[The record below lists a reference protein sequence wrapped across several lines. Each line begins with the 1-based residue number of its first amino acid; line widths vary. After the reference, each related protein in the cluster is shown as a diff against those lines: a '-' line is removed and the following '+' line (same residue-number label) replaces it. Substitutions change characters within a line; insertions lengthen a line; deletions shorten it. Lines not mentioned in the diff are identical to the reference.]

1 MKERV
6 IMGRPKG
13 SKDAPE
19 DKTSKRMVRE
29 EMRFITK
36 DQGNMAP
43 LQIVTEIARYRFK
56 NIGNSMFFV
65 TPKNGKETKT
75 LKPLEIRDDFTDG
88 EREYILKSQ
97 FYKMGYVVEVMNE
110 DLEEIINP
118 NSVTD
123 KQIDKVLL
131 MDNDEIKAY
140 ILTVDSVFTLDRIR
154 KRIVEQDLPAHL
166 VSYADSRAKELK
178 QKYQEEDLVPVE
190 TD

>member
-1 MKERV
+1 
-6 IMGRPKG
+6 MGRPKG